1 MKEKLTFTQSHSFK
15 ISIPFFLPL
24 DVILF
29 FQIQK
34 EKVKGK
40 TLNLIWKKE
49 KGKRKKEKGEKGKK
63 GKRKRKRKK
72 EKGKG
77 KREKALLFFQEGRG
91 KHEWEE
97 FCICL
102 KAPR

>member
-1 MKEKLTFTQSHSFK
+1 M
-15 ISIPFFLPL
+15 
-24 DVILF
+24 
-29 FQIQK
+29 
-34 EKVKGK
+34 
-40 TLNLIWKKE
+40 E
-49 KGKRKKEKGEKGKK
+49 KGKRKKEKKEKGKGK
-63 GKRKRKRKK
+63 GKRKK

>member
-1 MKEKLTFTQSHSFK
+1 
-15 ISIPFFLPL
+15 
-24 DVILF
+24 
-29 FQIQK
+29 
-34 EKVKGK
+34 
-40 TLNLIWKKE
+40 LNLIWKKE
-49 KGKRKKEKGEKGKK
+49 KGKRKKEKGKRKKEKKEKGKGK
-63 GKRKRKRKK
+63 GKRKK